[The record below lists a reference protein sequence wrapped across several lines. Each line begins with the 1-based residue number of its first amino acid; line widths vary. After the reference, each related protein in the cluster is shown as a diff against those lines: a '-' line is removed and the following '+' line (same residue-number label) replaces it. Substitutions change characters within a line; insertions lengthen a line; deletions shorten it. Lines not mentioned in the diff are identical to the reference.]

1 MIAKFF
7 IYTFTYYRKIN
18 YERKNVMQITPIKI
32 FSNSIGLNKNSQN
45 VNSKNNVA
53 PSKLNFVNADT
64 VSFGANIL
72 QDGVKLQKLADKKLI
87 PLMDETR
94 PYYTKLL
101 KYRKFLLK
109 ENSGDLQN
117 PIVKQASDLL
127 EQVPY
132 KRAAITASEVFE
144 NSKNISDFRYENLSP
159 DQENSIK
166 SKTYELFNK
175 VNSFDADAKNFKQL
189 KEMINHFLAGK
200 TDI

>member
-32 FSNSIGLNKNSQN
+32 FSNGMGLNKNSQN
-45 VNSKNNVA
+45 VNSKNNIA
-53 PSKLNFVNADT
+53 PSKLNFMNADT
-64 VSFGANIL
+64 VSFGANIF
-72 QDGVKLQKLADKKLI
+72 QDGARLQKLADKKLI

-101 KYRKFLLK
+101 KYKKALRAET
-109 ENSGDLQN
+109 ENIQTQVINQVDN
-117 PIVKQASDLL
+117 ML
-127 EQVPY
+127 ERIPY

-144 NSKNISDFRYENLSP
+144 NSKNISDLRYETLSP
-159 DQENSIK
+159 EQENSVK
-166 SKTYELFNK
+166 SKTYELFSK

>member
-1 MIAKFF
+1 
-7 IYTFTYYRKIN
+7 
-18 YERKNVMQITPIKI
+18 MQITPIKI
-32 FSNSIGLNKNSQN
+32 FSNGIGLNKNSQN
-45 VNSKNNVA
+45 VNSKNNIA

-64 VSFGANIL
+64 VSFGANIF

-101 KYRKFLLK
+101 KYKKALRAET
-109 ENSGDLQN
+109 ENVQT
-117 PIVKQASDLL
+117 
-127 EQVPY
+127 QVINQVDNMIERIPY

-144 NSKNISDFRYENLSP
+144 NSKNISDFRYENISP

-175 VNSFDADAKNFKQL
+175 VNSFDADAKNSKQL
-189 KEMINHFLAGK
+189 KEEINKFFENLK
-200 TDI
+200 ISTVKD

>member
-1 MIAKFF
+1 
-7 IYTFTYYRKIN
+7 
-18 YERKNVMQITPIKI
+18 MQITPIKI
-32 FSNSIGLNKNSQN
+32 FSNGIGLNKNSQN
-45 VNSKNNVA
+45 VNSKNNIA

-64 VSFGANIL
+64 VSFGANIF

-166 SKTYELFNK
+166 SKTYELFSK